1 MNNIFRNGTK
11 NDEND
16 AVSFDSTDPI
26 RNIDKSSL
34 NVPPL
39 PTKNNN
45 KINAKTGDILFSP
58 TLDTGT
64 RKKSQIMNAMPNLF
78 TPKSNDT

>member
-39 PTKNNN
+39 PTKKNNN

-64 RKKSQIMNAMPNLF
+64 RKKS
-78 TPKSNDT
+78 